1 MFFDFNTDELRSIE
15 QTTNKLVDVAMS
27 LSDKN
32 SRDRTNAVMLSSL
45 VSELR
50 MVAFIADVANNFLEP
65 TTALPVQIYL
75 WSDLQEQGF
84 VEKTALAILLML
96 GVLMMFNLGAIILRK
111 KFEKKW

>member
-1 MFFDFNTDELRSIE
+1 MFFDFNTDELSSIE

-50 MVAFIADVANNFLEP
+50 MVAFIAETSPEAAATRLLAMVAGLRNNVTITDNEVL
-65 TTALPVQIYL
+65 VN
-75 WSDLQEQGF
+75 SDG
-84 VEKTALAILLML
+84 K
-96 GVLMMFNLGAIILRK
+96 IIA
-111 KFEKKW
+111 

>member
-32 SRDRTNAVMLSSL
+32 SRDRANAVLLSSL

-50 MVAFIADVANNFLEP
+50 MVAFIAETSPEAAATRLLTMVAGLRNNVTITDNELFDDML
-65 TTALPVQIYL
+65 
-75 WSDLQEQGF
+75 
-84 VEKTALAILLML
+84 VECLT
-96 GVLMMFNLGAIILRK
+96 
-111 KFEKKW
+111 EK

>member
-50 MVAFIADVANNFLEP
+50 MVAFIAETSPELAATRLLAMVAGLRNNVTITDNE
-65 TTALPVQIYL
+65 
-75 WSDLQEQGF
+75 
-84 VEKTALAILLML
+84 
-96 GVLMMFNLGAIILRK
+96 VLVN
-111 KFEKKW
+111 

>member
-32 SRDRTNAVMLSSL
+32 SRDRANAVMLSSL

-50 MVAFIADVANNFLEP
+50 MVAFIAETSPELAATRLLAMVAGLRNNVTITDNEVL
-65 TTALPVQIYL
+65 VN
-75 WSDLQEQGF
+75 SDGE
-84 VEKTALAILLML
+84 
-96 GVLMMFNLGAIILRK
+96 IIA
-111 KFEKKW
+111 

>member
-50 MVAFIADVANNFLEP
+50 MVAFIAETSPELAATRLLAMVAGLRNNVTITDNEVL
-65 TTALPVQIYL
+65 VN
-75 WSDLQEQGF
+75 SDGE
-84 VEKTALAILLML
+84 
-96 GVLMMFNLGAIILRK
+96 IIA
-111 KFEKKW
+111 

>member
-32 SRDRTNAVMLSSL
+32 SRDRTNAVLLSSL

-50 MVAFIADVANNFLEP
+50 MVAFIAETSPELAATRLLAMVAGLRNNVTITDNEVL
-65 TTALPVQIYL
+65 VN
-75 WSDLQEQGF
+75 SDGE
-84 VEKTALAILLML
+84 
-96 GVLMMFNLGAIILRK
+96 IIA
-111 KFEKKW
+111 

>member
-50 MVAFIADVANNFLEP
+50 MVAFIAETSPQAAATRLLAMVAGLRNNVTITDNELYDYMLLECL
-65 TTALPVQIYL
+65 T
-75 WSDLQEQGF
+75 
-84 VEKTALAILLML
+84 EK
-96 GVLMMFNLGAIILRK
+96 
-111 KFEKKW
+111 